1 MRPGLSAGSRTLSGK
16 LHVWRRPSWDLF
28 SVDEEREE
36 EEAMQDESG
45 SRTMDGTLR
54 KKRGKAALRE

>member
-36 EEAMQDESG
+36 EAMHDESG
-45 SRTMDGTLR
+45 GRTMDGTLR
-54 KKRGKAALRE
+54 KKKGKAVLRE